1 MTEVCLERMNLF
13 TKIFYLSCIGFISN
27 IYAQE
32 CEPRLFINCDI
43 QNVNI
48 LIDGNLVGK
57 GKSYDGVIAEGQ
69 HSITVAENSDRW
81 DAAVFNDTIHVKNCD
96 DVHLSYNFKSRVLL
110 KSDPGDA
117 TVFVGDSLIGYTPL
131 FIPQGIKRLRLEK
144 KGYESKTI
152 SYSDIGPD
160 KNVQLDFTGE
170 IDNESFV
177 DKPLFKI
184 LAGSMLVLGAVTAYY
199 KLEAD
204 DSFEEYG
211 ITGDQA
217 LLDRTERFDTIS
229 GITFAAFQI
238 NFAALLY
245 LIFVD

>member
-1 MTEVCLERMNLF
+1 MNLF
-13 TKIFYLSCIGFISN
+13 TKIFYLSCIAFIPN

-32 CEPRLFINCDI
+32 CEAKLFITCDI
-43 QNVNI
+43 QNVEI
-48 LIDGNLVGK
+48 LVDGNLVVN
-57 GKSYDGVIAEGQ
+57 GKSYEGVIAEGQ
-69 HSITVAENSDRW
+69 HSITVSENSDRW
-81 DAAVFNDTIHVKNCD
+81 AAAVFRDTINVTSCD
-96 DVHLSYNFKSRVLL
+96 DIHLRYNFKSHVLL

-117 TVFVGDSLIGYTPL
+117 TVFAGDSLIGYTPL
-131 FIPQGIKRLRLEK
+131 FIHQGINRLRLEK
-144 KGYESKTI
+144 NGYESKMI

-160 KNVQLDFTGE
+160 KNVQLDFIGE

-184 LAGSMLVLGAVTAYY
+184 LAGSMFVLGAVTAYY

-245 LIFVD
+245 LILVD